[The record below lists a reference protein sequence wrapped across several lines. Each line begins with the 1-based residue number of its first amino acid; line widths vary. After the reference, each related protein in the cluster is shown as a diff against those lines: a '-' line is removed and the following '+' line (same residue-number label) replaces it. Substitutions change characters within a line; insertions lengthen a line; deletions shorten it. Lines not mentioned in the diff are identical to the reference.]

1 MKRLLARSP
10 AAWPPLPSGS
20 PSRHALAFAQALR
33 AQGRDELAELAER
46 LARGSRLGLS
56 VELQGPVGERNVYS
70 LHGRGAVLCDASS
83 EEALIAQI
91 ACALSAGSRAV
102 LDGPA
107 ADETIY
113 AFSGLPL
120 ERATSGARVQA
131 ALTDRRD
138 DALITFAREL
148 AAREGEIVSLYR
160 VDADTLRRDE
170 APLDLLLS
178 ERSLCVN
185 TTAAGGNASLMSI
198 G

>member
-1 MKRLLARSP
+1 
-10 AAWPPLPSGS
+10 
-20 PSRHALAFAQALR
+20 
-33 AQGRDELAELAER
+33 
-46 LARGSRLGLS
+46 
-56 VELQGPVGERNVYS
+56 
-70 LHGRGAVLCDASS
+70 VLCDASS

-138 DALITFAREL
+138 DALITLAREL

-170 APLDLLLS
+170 VPLDLLLS